1 MNDIM
6 HRQWHRAWALADSAA
21 VCVND
26 SAGHGWCSATN
37 PNLDSGRSKACEAVT
52 LAACVLAV
60 GSWLV
65 GEHANAVATVLG
77 AVIGSCGSF
86 LYGEESGQNM
96 G

>member
-1 MNDIM
+1 M

-26 SAGHGWCSATN
+26 SAASRNSAAGADD
-37 PNLDSGRSKACEAVT
+37 NLDSGQSKACEAVT

-65 GEHANAVATVLG
+65 GEHANAVVAVLG
-77 AVIGSCGSF
+77 AVIGSLRQF
-86 LYGEESGQNM
+86 LMWGRSWQNM